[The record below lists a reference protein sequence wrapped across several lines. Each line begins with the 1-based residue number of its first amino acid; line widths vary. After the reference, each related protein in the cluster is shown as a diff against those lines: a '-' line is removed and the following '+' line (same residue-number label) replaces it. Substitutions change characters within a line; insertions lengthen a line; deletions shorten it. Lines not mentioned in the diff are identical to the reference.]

1 MISHRDENII
11 SKFLSLTEIKT
22 YLNGFHLPQMK
33 IHKTRFNLC
42 ESQRHDYWVFISSRD
57 EDCENEFSSLSME
70 MKTHITRFNLYE
82 SQRLDYWVFISHG
95 VEDFKNEFSSP
106 LWFMNKYVFISQSWN
121 NEMYVFISR
130 DENMTT
136 WFWPPR
142 DQNTYDTF
150 WTPEIKTCD
159 VCFNL

>member
-1 MISHRDENII
+1 MIIE
-11 SKFLSLTEIKT
+11 FLSPL
-22 YLNGFHLPQMK
+22 
-33 IHKTRFNLC
+33 
-42 ESQRHDYWVFISSRD
+42 
-57 EDCENEFSSLSME
+57 E
-70 MKTHITRFNLYE
+70 MKTVKTSFHLYRMELKTHKTRFNLYE
-82 SQRLDYWVFISHG
+82 SQRLDYQVFISHG

-159 VCFNL
+159 VCFNLMGENMYF